1 MNLRVRSR
9 ALALLANASAA
20 LVLLPVLLLSCSSA
34 SGTTTRAGY
43 VKRANAICADMNRK
57 ASALAK
63 PGDSAPQ
70 LIDFLTKGQAI
81 TAGALV
87 KLRALA
93 MPAGDEATLRAIY
106 AGIDKQLGD
115 FDVLI
120 ASARGGSQS
129 ILTAAETNLETDSKA
144 LTDAADAYGLT
155 ECGTK

>member
-1 MNLRVRSR
+1 M
-9 ALALLANASAA
+9 LATAP
-20 LVLLPVLLLSCSSA
+20 LVLVSLVTACSS
-34 SGTTTRAGY
+34 SSSTTTKAGY
-43 VKRANAICADMNRK
+43 VKRANAICADMNRQ
-57 ASALAK
+57 ASALPK

-70 LIDFLTKGQAI
+70 LIDFLTKGQAV
-81 TAGALV
+81 TAAALV

-93 MPAGDEATLRAIY
+93 MPVGDEATLRAIY

-115 FDVLI
+115 FDILI

-144 LTDAADAYGLT
+144 LTEAADAYGLT

>member
-9 ALALLANASAA
+9 ALALLANAALA
-20 LVLLPVLLLSCSSA
+20 LVLGLLSSCSSG